1 MQQLI
6 QNKHERSSMR
16 IYSLNKVQKE
26 QTNNNKNFN
35 YQPINSKIFILNKI
49 AGSRNFVSLD
59 IFINVR
65 LVKIQN
71 LVIRRIF
78 PNSIFS

>member
-35 YQPINSKIFILNKI
+35 YQPINSKIFHFK
-49 AGSRNFVSLD
+49 
-59 IFINVR
+59 
-65 LVKIQN
+65 
-71 LVIRRIF
+71 
-78 PNSIFS
+78 